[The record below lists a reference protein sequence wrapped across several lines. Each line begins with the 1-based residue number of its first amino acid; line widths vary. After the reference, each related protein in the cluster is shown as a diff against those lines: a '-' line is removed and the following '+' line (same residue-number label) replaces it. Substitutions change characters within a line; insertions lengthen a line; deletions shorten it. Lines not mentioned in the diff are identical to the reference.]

1 MSRSQR
7 RAMIDREEPKL
18 SLVRQ
23 CALLGISRSSL
34 YYLPTEAGAED
45 LELMALIDQQ
55 YLDQQY
61 LKTPFYGSR
70 RMTAWL
76 SNHGHQ
82 VNRKRVRRLMQLIG
96 LEAIYRRPNTSK
108 PNPGHKVY
116 PYLLR
121 GLEIN
126 RVNQVWATDITY
138 IPMARGFLYLVAI
151 MDWHSRYVLAWR
163 LSNTLEVDFCVAAL
177 EEALSKG
184 RPQIFNTDQGSQF
197 TSEAFTSMLLAQGV
211 QVSMDGRGRCM
222 DNVFVERL
230 WRSIKY
236 EEVYLKAYQNGTE
249 ARKGIGAY
257 LAFYNQERPHQALGY
272 RSPGQVFHAV
282 SPQRCLLEHPQAL
295 PSDEGLRDT
304 PAVNSLILASPL
316 SDDGVHLT
324 DHVIDYTQE
333 DFTKGGPHYDLIF
346 DNVENRSLSD
356 CRRALT
362 PSGTLILNSGT
373 GAPWDRNAGSPRQA
387 ARFVTVR
394 APKPTPVSF
403 GAES

>member
-1 MSRSQR
+1 M
-7 RAMIDREEPKL
+7 
-18 SLVRQ
+18 
-23 CALLGISRSSL
+23 

-45 LELMALIDQQ
+45 MELMALI
-55 YLDQQY
+55 DQQY

-70 RMTAWL
+70 RMTVWL
-76 SNHGHQ
+76 RNHGHQ

-96 LEAIYRRPNTSK
+96 LEAIYRRPNTSN

-197 TSEAFTSMLLAQGV
+197 TSEASTSMLLAQGV

-230 WRSIKY
+230 WPSIKY

-272 RSPGQVFHAV
+272 RSPGQVFQAV
-282 SPQRCLLEHPQAL
+282 SPETCLLEHPRALSRIHRWTGMDGVRTAEGGEGVTGAMIRARIWVDGRLAGGLQAL
-295 PSDEGLRDT
+295 L
-304 PAVNSLILASPL
+304 
-316 SDDGVHLT
+316 
-324 DHVIDYTQE
+324 
-333 DFTKGGPHYDLIF
+333 
-346 DNVENRSLSD
+346 
-356 CRRALT
+356 
-362 PSGTLILNSGT
+362 
-373 GAPWDRNAGSPRQA
+373 GAPMAAYSGCASEMAG
-387 ARFVTVR
+387 
-394 APKPTPVSF
+394 
-403 GAES
+403 

>member
-1 MSRSQR
+1 
-7 RAMIDREEPKL
+7 
-18 SLVRQ
+18 
-23 CALLGISRSSL
+23 
-34 YYLPTEAGAED
+34 
-45 LELMALIDQQ
+45 
-55 YLDQQY
+55 
-61 LKTPFYGSR
+61 
-70 RMTAWL
+70 
-76 SNHGHQ
+76 
-82 VNRKRVRRLMQLIG
+82 MQLIG

-151 MDWHSRYVLAWR
+151 LDWHSRYVLAWR

-197 TSEAFTSMLLAQGV
+197 TSEALHQHAAVPRRSSEHGRQGPVHGQCLRGTAVAQH
-211 QVSMDGRGRCM
+211 Q
-222 DNVFVERL
+222 
-230 WRSIKY
+230 Y

-304 PAVNSLILASPL
+304 PAVDSLILASPL
-316 SDDGVHLT
+316 S
-324 DHVIDYTQE
+324 
-333 DFTKGGPHYDLIF
+333 
-346 DNVENRSLSD
+346 
-356 CRRALT
+356 
-362 PSGTLILNSGT
+362 
-373 GAPWDRNAGSPRQA
+373 
-387 ARFVTVR
+387 
-394 APKPTPVSF
+394 
-403 GAES
+403 